1 LAIARCS
8 NAAAVQ
14 GNGQATQAGDA
25 GALDGSDDWQHVLAK
40 SVSLPGGEGGLGS
53 FRDHTPLLLGQ
64 SGIEVQHERIGISTE
79 FGHNERDALDHQ
91 ASNEGNIARESVE
104 LRHNDR
110 ALELSG
116 KGEGGC
122 QLWASIKSIRVRSGF
137 DLGELLDD
145 HNVLGF
151 SEAGNGSALG
161 LNAKARST
169 LPLC

>member
-79 FGHNERDALDHQ
+79 FGHNERNALDHQ
-91 ASNEGNIARESVE
+91 ASNEGNIARDSMAVIRYAERNGTRRPWLVQ
-104 LRHNDR
+104 LMAQRTTKVAAV
-110 ALELSG
+110 ALANKTARMVWALMTG
-116 KGEGGC
+116 GERYREPVI
-122 QLWASIKSIRVRSGF
+122 A
-137 DLGELLDD
+137 
-145 HNVLGF
+145 
-151 SEAGNGSALG
+151 
-161 LNAKARST
+161 
-169 LPLC
+169 